1 MSGVFSDPR
10 VIFDGPEACNRIKA
24 MTDAEIEESRNR
36 ATRAAGKA
44 GRGQATRA
52 WGTLKAGPIAPL
64 TERDQEVIRA
74 LKKAGADKVSIV
86 KRHGA
91 KLKSETTAKSPPKS
105 KPKASASV
113 QPAAPAAQQE
123 VQAMAPTV
131 QPQESGV
138 KTKTTK
144 KAESKKTAGVKART
158 MVKAEAKTTGVRPG
172 SKLEIIVGLL
182 KRKEGC
188 TAKQILDAVQW
199 PAVSVPQMAR
209 SAGLTLK
216 KEKVDGVTVY
226 RAA

>member
-1 MSGVFSDPR
+1 
-10 VIFDGPEACNRIKA
+10 
-24 MTDAEIEESRNR
+24 
-36 ATRAAGKA
+36 
-44 GRGQATRA
+44 
-52 WGTLKAGPIAPL
+52 
-64 TERDQEVIRA
+64 
-74 LKKAGADKVSIV
+74 
-86 KRHGA
+86 
-91 KLKSETTAKSPPKS
+91 
-105 KPKASASV
+105 
-113 QPAAPAAQQE
+113 
-123 VQAMAPTV
+123 MAPTV

-138 KTKTTK
+138 KTKATK
-144 KAESKKTAGVKART
+144 KAESKKTAGAKART
-158 MVKAEAKTTGVRPG
+158 KVKTEAKTTGVRPG